1 MREGAEPIAF
11 RQKFVDWYDV
21 LPLADYS
28 KAISFRRRPAITKA
42 IGALFAS
49 ACFSVFLYVC
59 DCGCDYGCDC
69 ERDCGCGCGFAF
81 GPVTGAL
88 SPLMRSQARA
98 TYRSTICWTRASRP
112 RSPRWTTPAAYV
124 LALPLYMCL

>member
-59 DCGCDYGCDC
+59 DCGC
-69 ERDCGCGCGFAF
+69 GCGFAF